1 MRIAVL
7 SAARSVHTVRWVNA
21 LAARGHEVELYSLS
35 AHKAPY
41 DDFDRS
47 VGINYIN
54 GSGAAGY
61 YFGARKLA
69 ELLHEFS
76 PDVLSAH
83 YATGYGTMAR
93 RCAVRPLLLSVWGA
107 DVYDFPEKGAIN
119 RRIVCRNL
127 EAADA
132 IASTSEIMAKR
143 VKELCGEKT
152 IYITPFG
159 VDTQIFSP
167 ASGVRT
173 GPVTIGTVKALEPKY
188 GIEYLVKAF
197 AMLRSRLTRE
207 GKMPEEGIRLVICGD
222 GGRRAAL
229 ETLAKELGISDCV
242 TFVGKIPHDAV
253 PDAIRGFDIFCS
265 PSVLDSESFGVSAVE
280 AMACGVPVVTSDV
293 DGFREVV
300 SDRETG
306 FIVPRRDQVSL
317 SNRLYELC
325 IDAQLR
331 TLMGAAGRRRV
342 IEKYEWRDCVC
353 AMEEAL
359 RLTAENGDKR

>member
-35 AHKAPY
+35 AHKASY

-47 VGINYIN
+47 VGIHYIS
-54 GSGAAGY
+54 GSGGTGY
-61 YFGARKLA
+61 YFGARRLG
-69 ELLHEFS
+69 ELLRDFS

-93 RCAVRPLLLSVWGA
+93 RCGVRPLLLSVWGA
-107 DVYDFPEKGAIN
+107 DVYDFPSKGAIN
-119 RRIVCRNL
+119 RRIVCDNL
-127 EAADA
+127 AAADA
-132 IASTSEIMAKR
+132 VASTSEVMAKR
-143 VKELCGEKT
+143 VRTLCVGKT

-159 VDTQIFSP
+159 VDTEIFHP
-167 ASGVRT
+167 AEEKRG
-173 GPVTIGTVKALEPKY
+173 GPVTIGIVKALEPKY
-188 GIEYLVKAF
+188 GVEYLIKAF
-197 AMLRSRLTRE
+197 SLLKSRLARE
-207 GKMPEEGIRLVICGD
+207 GRMPEEGVKLVICGD
-222 GGRRAAL
+222 GSRRAAL
-229 ETLAKELGISDCV
+229 ETLAKGLGVSDQ
-242 TFVGKIPHDAV
+242 THFTGKIPHNAV

-306 FIVPRRDQVSL
+306 FIVPRRDYVMMA
-317 SNRLYELC
+317 NRLFELC
-325 IDAQLR
+325 TDEQLR
-331 TLMGAAGRRRV
+331 TLMGTAGRKRV
-342 IEKYEWRDCVC
+342 KDRYEWRDCVS

-359 RLTAENGDKR
+359 KSTAANGGPR